1 MNVNPGFSK
10 SVKSVV
16 SLSYAVLFASALGA
30 TEVVAAPTF
39 YSTSDA
45 AQWSVSTNL
54 SLNDAT
60 ASEASLFKT
69 DAADFSQAVAITG
82 RFSEGVSWIA
92 NNATGTN
99 GCCIGSWTQF
109 VFRQTFDLTGYDA
122 TSANLQFRWGG
133 DDTGQVFSSRGS
145 WTPKFKL
152 NGGSFVDGTAGYY
165 VLGNTVTLNSGFVA
179 GLNTIDFYVQ
189 GNGVTDGF
197 VLQSVGFTAQPV
209 PEPET
214 YALMLAGL
222 GLLGVAARRRK
233 QKQTA

>member
-1 MNVNPGFSK
+1 MNVNPVFSK
-10 SVKSVV
+10 SVKPVV
-16 SLSYAVLFASALGA
+16 SLSYAVLFGLALGA
-30 TEVVAAPTF
+30 TGAVAAPTF

-45 AQWSVSTNL
+45 ARWSVSTNL
-54 SLNDAT
+54 SSNDAT
-60 ASEASLFKT
+60 ASESSLFKT
-69 DAADFSQAVAITG
+69 DAADFSQAVAMPW
-82 RFSEGVSWIA
+82 RVSEGTSWIA
-92 NNATGTN
+92 NNATGSN

-109 VFRQTFDLTGYDA
+109 VFRQAFDLTGYDA
-122 TSANLQFRWGG
+122 TTANLQFRWGG
-133 DDTGQVFSSRGS
+133 DDSGEVYAARGS

-165 VLGNTVTLNSGFVA
+165 VLGNTVALNSGFVA

-197 VLQSVGFTAQPV
+197 VLQSAGLTAQSV

-214 YALMLAGL
+214 YALMLVGL

-233 QKQTA
+233 QE